1 MIIPF
6 CDSEYQTI
14 AIGLTVGTLGGM
26 TSVATQSMFFGVL
39 IAVVVAIGAE
49 IAVHEY
55 REDEQYVKAKKQVQS
70 KFGEISE

>member
-1 MIIPF
+1 
-6 CDSEYQTI
+6 
-14 AIGLTVGTLGGM
+14 
-26 TSVATQSMFFGVL
+26 MFFGVL